1 MMVNIVLP
9 LAPDLT
15 GERIELFVHPEAASG
30 GRHQRGREALMDFLR
45 RVNDEDIAICEKVQ
59 RGRRSPAFRGGFF
72 ARQHEATS
80 QQFQRMLAM
89 QILGRDA
96 AAALLPSRDIPHPAS
111 LSA

>member
-1 MMVNIVLP
+1 M
-9 LAPDLT
+9 
-15 GERIELFVHPEAASG
+15 
-30 GRHQRGREALMDFLR
+30 MDFLR

-72 ARQHEATS
+72 TGQHEATS

-96 AAALLPSRDIPHPAS
+96 AAALLPSRDIPHTAS